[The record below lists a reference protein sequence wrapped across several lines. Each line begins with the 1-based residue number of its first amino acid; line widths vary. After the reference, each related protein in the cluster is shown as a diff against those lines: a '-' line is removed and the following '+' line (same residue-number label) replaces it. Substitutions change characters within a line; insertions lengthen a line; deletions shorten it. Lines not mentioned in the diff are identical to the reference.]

1 MYSFSI
7 WNQLV
12 APCPVLTVASWP
24 AYGFLRRQVRLSGIP
39 ISWRIFQFVVIH
51 TVKGFGIVNRAEIDV
66 FLEFSCFVYDPMEIT
81 NLISDSSAFSEPSLY
96 ILKFSFQILLKRSL
110 KHFEH
115 SLACMWNEHNYMIV
129 WTFVGIAHLWDWN
142 ESLPFPVLCPLL
154 SGPNLLAYW
163 VQYFNNIII

>member
-1 MYSFSI
+1 MY
-7 WNQLV
+7 L
-12 APCPVLTVASWP
+12 CPNFEPVFCSLSTSNCCFLTCIPVSQKAGKVVWYSHH
-24 AYGFLRRQVRLSGIP
+24 LRIL
-39 ISWRIFQFVVIH
+39 QFPVIH
-51 TVKGFGIVNRAEIDV
+51 TGKDFCIVIEVV
-66 FLEFSCFVYDPMEIT
+66 FLELSCFVYDPMEIT

-96 ILKFSFQILLKRSL
+96 ILKFSFQILLKHSL

-163 VQYFNNIII
+163 VQYFNNIIV